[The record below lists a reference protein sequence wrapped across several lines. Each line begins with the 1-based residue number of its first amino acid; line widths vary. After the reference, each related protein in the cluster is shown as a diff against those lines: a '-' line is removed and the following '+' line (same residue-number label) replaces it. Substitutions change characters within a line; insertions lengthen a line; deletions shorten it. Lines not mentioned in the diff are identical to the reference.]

1 MIRQFAKNGAI
12 SRSLPFY
19 VIKIEFNGLLN
30 KQNVISKSIHDL
42 QLCLG
47 CNPMFQFPDV
57 KGNITI
63 IHTVERI
70 LSVGGV

>member
-12 SRSLPFY
+12 SLSLSFY

-42 QLCLG
+42 QLCFI

-63 IHTVERI
+63 IHKVERI